1 MTFSSTKFQFSA
13 LMIFSLTFLV
23 NGCEEYLSDD
33 SFLSSEGESYAS
45 FMEKGWNE
53 FSIGNY
59 EDAVSFFQSASE
71 RDATRPEVY
80 LGLGWSHLRL
90 LNIVNAESNFQKVL
104 SFAFLDEDNTSKL
117 LNNAYAG
124 LASLELVN
132 GNYESVIDY
141 GSLLMDSDV
150 NYVFERDESINTS
163 SLNLCMAEAHYYL
176 GQITE
181 AFNICVLLGKN
192 FTAAFETSDTANVNA
207 HYDNTSI
214 NGLVKATIANPD
226 QLLIAVDNA
235 TIDGLNYEVSD
246 VSEGTANFDI
256 VGNPVPEIGDTVFV
270 EYAYTYDYPSF
281 MFELLSIITE

>member
-1 MTFSSTKFQFSA
+1 
-13 LMIFSLTFLV
+13 MIFSLTFLI

-45 FMEKGWNE
+45 YMENGWNE

-59 EDAVSFFQSASE
+59 EDAISSFQSASE
-71 RDATRPEVY
+71 RDATQPEVY

-90 LNIVNAESNFQKVL
+90 HNIIGAEFNFQKVL
-104 SFAFLDEDNTSKL
+104 SFAFLDEDNTNKL

-124 LASLELVN
+124 LSFLELIN
-132 GNYESVIDY
+132 GEYESVIDNATRVI
-141 GSLLMDSDV
+141 DSDV
-150 NYVFERDESINTS
+150 NYVFEKDESVNAS
-163 SLNLCMAEAHYYL
+163 NLNLCMAEAHYYL
-176 GQITE
+176 SQITE

-192 FTAAFETSDTANVNA
+192 FTAVSNTSDTANVNA
-207 HYDNTSI
+207 HYDDTSI
-214 NGLVKATIANPD
+214 DGLVQATIANSSH
-226 QLLIAVDNA
+226 LLIAVDNA
-235 TIDGLNYEVSD
+235 VVDGLNYVVSD

-256 VGNPVPEIGDTVFV
+256 VGNPVPEIGDVVLV